1 MNGKLMQ
8 TRIFKSLIGTAAL
21 STLIVTGLAGC
32 STTPEGDRT
41 AGQVMDDKHI
51 TESVKKALESDPTYK
66 FTDVRVDSYKG
77 VVQLSGF
84 VDNPDQKKRADE
96 LAQKSQWVREVV
108 DNIALKPKLELTPT
122 GKAKGE
128 RTDESATSTN
138 TPPVR
143 TTNP

>member
-1 MNGKLMQ
+1 MNRKIMQ

-21 STLIVTGLAGC
+21 STLIITGLPGC

-51 TESVKKALESDPTYK
+51 TENVKKALESDPTYK

-96 LAQKSQWVREVV
+96 LAQKSLWVREVV

-128 RTDESATSTN
+128 RTGEDTT
-138 TPPVR
+138 
-143 TTNP
+143 TTNAPISRSTTP